1 MNYDK
6 ATWRSSG
13 IYAIVNK
20 VNGRRYIGA
29 TGRFMYRWT
38 SHRLLL
44 NKGKHP
50 TRGLQQDWSAYGS
63 DAFEFVILQVAGIM
77 SLNQLETKYTNQ
89 CDNPYNTNY
98 KRLAPDETA

>member
-29 TGRFMYRWT
+29 TSRFLYRWT
-38 SHRLLL
+38 SHKLHL
-44 NKGKHP
+44 NKGDHL
-50 TRGLQQDWSAYGS
+50 TRELQQDWTVYGP
-63 DAFEFVILQVAGIM
+63 DAFEFLILQVAGPM
-77 SLNQLETKYTNQ
+77 SLKQLEMEYTNQ

-98 KRLAPDETA
+98 RRLP